1 MKALSRHNI
10 LRLLINLI
18 FTGFI
23 LWVAIINNSGKKVA
37 VVHIVLY
44 NLLIFVPGWIN
55 VFCLLPKLRRN
66 KKPLQYSVFL
76 FVVFLVGCFALG
88 QYLHWLAAYY
98 NTNDLTAF
106 TPLGITSSAPEFLQ
120 DYQYYF
126 DAFPAVAI
134 VMTALVIGYVVQ
146 EFLSKLKKEK
156 EINGQQTVAELHLLK
171 SQISPHFLFNMLNS
185 LYALSLRKS
194 DDTPGVI
201 LQLSDILRYSLYET
215 REREVGVLDEIAII
229 ETYLAIQ
236 KIRISENARI
246 SFMHKGISAADRISP
261 MLLLP
266 LVENAFKHGVD
277 STVGDS
283 YVNAAVYKHDDRLV
297 FTCEN
302 NYKDSKE
309 SKVGGIGIENIQKR
323 LELIYPSRY
332 KLDIKRSEGVFKIT
346 LSILL

>member
-1 MKALSRHNI
+1 LKI
-10 LRLLINLI
+10 
-18 FTGFI
+18 
-23 LWVAIINNSGKKVA
+23 
-37 VVHIVLY
+37 
-44 NLLIFVPGWIN
+44 
-55 VFCLLPKLRRN
+55 
-66 KKPLQYSVFL
+66 
-76 FVVFLVGCFALG
+76 
-88 QYLHWLAAYY
+88 
-98 NTNDLTAF
+98 
-106 TPLGITSSAPEFLQ
+106 
-120 DYQYYF
+120 
-126 DAFPAVAI
+126 
-134 VMTALVIGYVVQ
+134 
-146 EFLSKLKKEK
+146 KKEK
-156 EINGQQTVAELHLLK
+156 EITGQQAVAELNLLK

-236 KIRISENARI
+236 KIRISETARI

-283 YVNAAVYKHDDRLV
+283 YVNAAVYKYGDRLV

-302 NYKDSKE
+302 NYKESKESKE